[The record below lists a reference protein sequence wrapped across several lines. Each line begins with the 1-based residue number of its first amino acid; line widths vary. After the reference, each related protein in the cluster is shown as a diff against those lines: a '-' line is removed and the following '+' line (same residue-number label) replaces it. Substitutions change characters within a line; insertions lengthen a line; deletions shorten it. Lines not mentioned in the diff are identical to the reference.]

1 MTLTYDVEPW
11 RRLHADTRYALAAAL
26 LDDARNSWEKAHRQV
41 RKRLHRGVT
50 SLREL
55 AETVLAWRTAP
66 EAPLSTLLD
75 HIDPH
80 RIAGAV
86 EDCVTFERLE
96 RHGLLDTLH
105 GKYAN
110 FRRYFRFFVDLPFAA
125 AAGSEALVHN
135 LEIVRQL
142 NREDLKALPP
152 EGDTSLVPVAWRDR
166 LQASEPRRW
175 RTWEISLA
183 LGLPDALRSGDV
195 FLPDSRRP
203 IAFWNLGYDEPA
215 WQELRE
221 SVFDVLGLPTD
232 GVTAVKALVHEFH
245 DTAAQTERDWASN
258 PFAGLEGGRLRWR
271 RAPRQIE
278 PDGTAALRQWVR
290 RELSRVR
297 IEHLLMEVDARCG
310 LS

>member
-142 NREDLKALPP
+142 NREDLKACHPRATPP
-152 EGDTSLVPVAWRDR
+152 WSRSPGATVCRQASRAGGAPGRFPSPSVSQMRSAVAMCFCLTLGGLSRFGIWVMTSLPGKSCGSPYSTSW
-166 LQASEPRRW
+166 
-175 RTWEISLA
+175 
-183 LGLPDALRSGDV
+183 
-195 FLPDSRRP
+195 DSQP
-203 IAFWNLGYDEPA
+203 MA
-215 WQELRE
+215 
-221 SVFDVLGLPTD
+221 
-232 GVTAVKALVHEFH
+232 
-245 DTAAQTERDWASN
+245 
-258 PFAGLEGGRLRWR
+258 
-271 RAPRQIE
+271 
-278 PDGTAALRQWVR
+278 
-290 RELSRVR
+290 
-297 IEHLLMEVDARCG
+297 
-310 LS
+310 